1 MANNTVLKLTED
13 YYPNGENSIYD
24 DLFKQYGRV
33 VIESL
38 LTSFGLDM
46 LLIKD
51 QHGGDVDTIH
61 NVRKIGSDSE
71 MKYKNLQNEES
82 YKNLEKYDNK
92 FYHQDSNFRNIK
104 HETRTQFQEDFKSI
118 TDEYTGKDIG
128 FYGHTKAVTPDKK
141 AELDHILGASE
152 IHQDRGRILA
162 RLSGKELAN
171 STENFAW
178 TNKSLNASM
187 GAWSKKV
194 NEEYRKKYGYDA
206 PMEKIDMKA
215 YVEIHPELDEATK
228 KNMLAY
234 YKKAKKEYDRKLN
247 IAYYT
252 SPNFRKDLLTS
263 STNIGIQMGLRQAV
277 GFLLTEVVFTVM
289 DEFKRIKT
297 EKIDEIFIAISDG
310 VKKGFENA
318 KIKYKE
324 LMSKFKD
331 GAIAGIISSLTTTFI
346 NIFATTSKNIV
357 RIIRQS
363 WASLVEA
370 LKIIFFNPDN
380 LPFGE
385 RMRAVAKI
393 FATTA
398 SVIVSI
404 IVREVLTKV
413 GIASI
418 PVIGNELVTFVEVLS
433 MGLTSC
439 TLLYF
444 LDRSEL
450 VNKTVDFLNGLP
462 TLSNVYSY
470 YKKQAKYFEIY
481 AAQVL
486 SIDIESF
493 DKEIEKF
500 NSLVNS
506 IEDIKDEN
514 ELNSILIGFYKEMKI
529 KLPWE
534 GDFDSFMQNK
544 KSTLVFE

>member
-1 MANNTVLKLTED
+1 MENNTILKLTED
-13 YYPNGENSIYD
+13 YYPNEENSIYD

-51 QHGGDVDTIH
+51 QYGGDVDTIH

-82 YKNLEKYDNK
+82 YNNLEKYDNK

-104 HETRTQFQEDFKSI
+104 HETRTQFQEDFKPI

-152 IHQDRGRILA
+152 IHQDRGRVLA
-162 RLSGKELAN
+162 GLSGKELAN

-194 NEEYRKKYGYDA
+194 NEEYRKKYGHDA

-215 YVEIHPELDEATK
+215 YVEAHPELDETTK

-252 SPNFRKDLLTS
+252 SSNFRKDLLTS
-263 STNIGIQMGLRQAV
+263 STKVGVQMGLRQAV

-289 DEFKRIKT
+289 DEFKKIKT
-297 EKIDEIFIAISDG
+297 EKIDEVFVAISNG
-310 VKKGFENA
+310 IKKGFENA
-318 KIKYKE
+318 KLKYKE
-324 LMSKFKD
+324 LLSKFKD
-331 GAIAGIISSLTTTFI
+331 GAIAGIISSLTTTLI

-357 RIIRQS
+357 RVIRQS

-404 IVREVLTKV
+404 IVREALTKV
-413 GIASI
+413 GIAAI
-418 PVIGNELVTFVEVLS
+418 PVIGNELVTFVEILS

-450 VNKTVDFLNGLP
+450 VNKAVEFLNGLP
-462 TLSNVYSY
+462 TVSNALYY
-470 YKKQAKYFEIY
+470 YKEQAKYFEKY

-486 SIDIESF
+486 KIDVETF
-493 DKEIEKF
+493 EKEIEKF
-500 NSLVNS
+500 NSLANKL
-506 IEDIKDEN
+506 ENIKDEN
-514 ELNSILIGFYKEMKI
+514 ELNSILIGFYKDMKI

-534 GDFDSFMQNK
+534 GDFDSFMSNK
-544 KSTLVFE
+544 NSVLVFE